1 MPKRQEPDLLH
12 TNNILLCGTTSSARG
27 DVNPASAV
35 ISLSSDIS
43 WLKIRQMSNLS
54 ANESNVDLLRF
65 FKALADET
73 RLKMAALLASKP
85 RSGEQLAELLSIKAA
100 TVSHHLSKL
109 ADAELVTST
118 SEGHKKFYT
127 LRLDAVRATAQ
138 QLQAKDPGL
147 LVPAGG
153 DTTEFYPNR
162 VLYDEYDRRVFKD
175 FFNSD
180 GSLRQLPMQRK
191 KFGAVLKHIVQDI
204 EPGREYTEKQINA
217 LLKRRHPDTASLCR
231 GMIDFRW
238 MERKSGVYWRLEAT
252 CGCPAPGRFSSEANG
267 VFVVRLERTLCS
279 C

>member
-1 MPKRQEPDLLH
+1 
-12 TNNILLCGTTSSARG
+12 
-27 DVNPASAV
+27 
-35 ISLSSDIS
+35 
-43 WLKIRQMSNLS
+43 MSNLS

-191 KFGAVLKHIVQDI
+191 KFGAVLKHIVQDT
-204 EPGREYTEKQINA
+204 EPG
-217 LLKRRHPDTASLCR
+217 
-231 GMIDFRW
+231 
-238 MERKSGVYWRLEAT
+238 
-252 CGCPAPGRFSSEANG
+252 
-267 VFVVRLERTLCS
+267 
-279 C
+279 

>member
-1 MPKRQEPDLLH
+1 
-12 TNNILLCGTTSSARG
+12 
-27 DVNPASAV
+27 
-35 ISLSSDIS
+35 
-43 WLKIRQMSNLS
+43 MSNLS

-109 ADAELVTST
+109 ADAELVTSI

-153 DTTEFYPNR
+153 NTTEFYPNR
-162 VLYDEYDRRVFKD
+162 VLYDEYDRKCSRTF
-175 FFNSD
+175 STATGRY
-180 GSLRQLPMQRK
+180 GSFPCS
-191 KFGAVLKHIVQDI
+191 
-204 EPGREYTEKQINA
+204 GRSLGPCSSTSSKTSNPA
-217 LLKRRHPDTASLCR
+217 ASTPR
-231 GMIDFRW
+231 NR
-238 MERKSGVYWRLEAT
+238 S
-252 CGCPAPGRFSSEANG
+252 
-267 VFVVRLERTLCS
+267 TLY
-279 C
+279 

>member
-1 MPKRQEPDLLH
+1 M
-12 TNNILLCGTTSSARG
+12 
-27 DVNPASAV
+27 
-35 ISLSSDIS
+35 S
-43 WLKIRQMSNLS
+43 WVKIRQMSNLS

-162 VLYDEYDRRVFKD
+162 VLYDEYDRRVLKD
-175 FFNSD
+175 FFNSH
-180 GSLRQLPMQRK
+180 GSLRQASDAAEEVWGRAQGNRLRHRTRPPHNWIPQLSIQVDKRK
-191 KFGAVLKHIVQDI
+191 V
-204 EPGREYTEKQINA
+204 
-217 LLKRRHPDTASLCR
+217 SL
-231 GMIDFRW
+231 G
-238 MERKSGVYWRLEAT
+238 
-252 CGCPAPGRFSSEANG
+252 PP
-267 VFVVRLERTLCS
+267 
-279 C
+279 